1 MRITERR
8 QGAERPAL
16 LPDQRREEIPS
27 SGPRPTL
34 ATAILRN
41 CVGESQ
47 KSLSGQSDAISHGK
61 LVYAVYNATV
71 SEESVSDEMLLKSV
85 AAGDKAAMHIMFA
98 RHRVRVFRFIQRM
111 VRNAAIADDLVS
123 QVFLDVWRSANKF
136 ESRARVSTWL
146 LSIAR
151 LKALSSLRERTYE
164 NIDQDDVVIVDAADT
179 PEVALDRKKT
189 NAILRACIDKLS
201 PAHRE
206 IIDLVYYHEKSV
218 AEASEIV
225 GIPYATVKSRMF
237 YARKQLARSLVS
249 AGFEA
254 AAVRTNV
261 DKAREARP
269 SRGLHLKLRAG
280 SSAL

>member
-1 MRITERR
+1 MLY
-8 QGAERPAL
+8 QC
-16 LPDQRREEIPS
+16 REEIPS
-27 SGPRPTL
+27 AGFRPTL
-34 ATAILRN
+34 TTAILPNWIGKSR
-41 CVGESQ
+41 
-47 KSLSGQSDAISHGK
+47 KSLSGQSDARSHGK
-61 LVYAVYNATV
+61 LVYWVYNAAE
-71 SEESVSDEMLLKSV
+71 SEESVSDELLLKRV
-85 AAGDKAAMHIMFA
+85 AEGVKAAMHIMFA

-123 QVFLDVWRSANKF
+123 LVFLDVWRSANRF
-136 ESRARVSTWL
+136 EGRARVSTWL

-151 LKALSSLRERTYE
+151 LKALRSLRERTYE
-164 NIDQDDVVIVDAADT
+164 NIDQDDVVGIVDTRDT

-237 YARKQLARSLVS
+237 YARKQLARMLVGV
-249 AGFEA
+249 GFEA